1 MKKAILQA
9 VNLVAPICRIAE
21 NTSGMISCVAP
32 PPRFPHP
39 AAIPLAEPTTGPEN
53 IELIQN
59 CVETKVASENPAKNR
74 TMINPIGDLI
84 PDVKYTAGA
93 VESVNAA
100 EARRGPKRSQAVP
113 MTRRAKTEPDTEA
126 IPAFPMSVAVRL
138 RFSRMTGRRGGAAKV
153 ETKQQKNWNHER
165 WKALMWGLATEKRR
179 NVVDLFS
186 ESTGSAN
193 LRVVVVRDSSPLPST
208 SIACEL
214 WRS

>member
-9 VNLVAPICRIAE
+9 VNLVAPICRITE

-126 IPAFPMSVAVRL
+126 TPRIGITKAADWPLRYAVAGSPWTSRARVTAGRSREASPS
-138 RFSRMTGRRGGAAKV
+138 RFRGRSGF
-153 ETKQQKNWNHER
+153 
-165 WKALMWGLATEKRR
+165 RR
-179 NVVDLFS
+179 
-186 ESTGSAN
+186 
-193 LRVVVVRDSSPLPST
+193 
-208 SIACEL
+208 
-214 WRS
+214 